1 MREAQMR
8 RYACVIRGNLPDRAQ
23 HGNLPDSAQQK
34 KKRAGDGC
42 QRGAQGGGEN
52 LGRRIDVAS
61 TGYRRPACPALGQI
75 RSKVIAAVV
84 AETRLSA
91 WQIRCR
97 GSSYTRT
104 ARFPTP
110 DLAMPRFSYTTQLP
124 RMGPLRNVIRIIKGP
139 NQYQEAV
146 MSNPP
151 VINEQLLQEV
161 REVNLAYLV
170 LAQHMIRADRAQALY
185 RLGVSEEVA
194 AIIDQ
199 LTPAQLMKIAASN
212 QLILR
217 FRFDDDVVWN
227 LLTSHSRAKL
237 APGAAVAGLHANIV
251 MAGQFAESN

>member
-1 MREAQMR
+1 MARDLD
-8 RYACVIRGNLPDRAQ
+8 C
-23 HGNLPDSAQQK
+23 K
-34 KKRAGDGC
+34 KKRAGDRS

-52 LGRRIDVAS
+52 PDVGFDVAS
-61 TGYRRPACPALGQI
+61 HDVSAPGRADFRVGAPGKSRVRQI
-75 RSKVIAAVV
+75 PT
-84 AETRLSA
+84 EDLPLL
-91 WQIRCR
+91 
-97 GSSYTRT
+97 
-104 ARFPTP
+104 PTP
-110 DLAMPRFSYTTQLP
+110 FLVMPRFDNRAESL
-124 RMGPLRNVIRIIKGP
+124 RMTSLRNAIRTFTGST
-139 NQYQEAV
+139 YQEEV
-146 MSNPP
+146 MSTPP
-151 VINEQLLQEV
+151 AINEQLLQEV

>member
-1 MREAQMR
+1 
-8 RYACVIRGNLPDRAQ
+8 
-23 HGNLPDSAQQK
+23 
-34 KKRAGDGC
+34 
-42 QRGAQGGGEN
+42 
-52 LGRRIDVAS
+52 
-61 TGYRRPACPALGQI
+61 
-75 RSKVIAAVV
+75 
-84 AETRLSA
+84 
-91 WQIRCR
+91 
-97 GSSYTRT
+97 
-104 ARFPTP
+104 
-110 DLAMPRFSYTTQLP
+110 MPRFSG
-124 RMGPLRNVIRIIKGP
+124 RDAAIKMHPLRNAIRTIKGS
-139 NQYQEAV
+139 NQQEAE